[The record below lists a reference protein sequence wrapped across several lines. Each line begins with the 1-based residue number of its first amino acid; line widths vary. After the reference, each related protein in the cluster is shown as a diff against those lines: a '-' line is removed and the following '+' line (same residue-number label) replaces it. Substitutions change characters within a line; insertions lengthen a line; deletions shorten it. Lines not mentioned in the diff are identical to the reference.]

1 VRVREWRMRNCAS
14 LPTASAC
21 MLTQPHVMSRAGA
34 SSTNS
39 SEAYAT
45 IVAGDGSHAC
55 QAAVLG
61 HALRQLDPHRPRL
74 ALVHN
79 VSDATRHVLQANNL
93 WHVVQMAQPTLSP
106 QTYLRVPY
114 VWQNKS
120 RTWGFG
126 RIPALQLELW
136 SLPHE
141 RVLYFDCDHLPILGT
156 ATRLHSLW
164 RTPRDVILAAAPEAG
179 RGCFNSGMML
189 LQPRGVKYADLHLLW
204 KRLARAESH
213 PRLFELRRRCPTGW
227 NLDQP
232 ILNLAFEQTWS
243 WSTTWRSWRMLTPF
257 WFDAGRRDQL
267 CDGPT
272 LSDRALS
279 KLGESFHFYAPF
291 RPWEKRGSK
300 RMADCL
306 ARGQQKC
313 DLRNATHQQAAATS
327 VRTASGAKC
336 TGVLA
341 AAVAVW
347 WSHLRKLP
355 SATRQTCAARI
366 ARAHHK

>member
-1 VRVREWRMRNCAS
+1 MCQ
-14 LPTASAC
+14 
-21 MLTQPHVMSRAGA
+21 MQHVMCCKQTTCGTWCKWHSR
-34 SSTNS
+34 
-39 SEAYAT
+39 
-45 IVAGDGSHAC
+45 
-55 QAAVLG
+55 
-61 HALRQLDPHRPRL
+61 RFHRR
-74 ALVHN
+74 HN
-79 VSDATRHVLQANNL
+79 
-93 WHVVQMAQPTLSP
+93 
-106 QTYLRVPY
+106 YLRVPY

-291 RPWEKRGSK
+291 RPWEERGSK

-341 AAVAVW
+341 AAEAVW